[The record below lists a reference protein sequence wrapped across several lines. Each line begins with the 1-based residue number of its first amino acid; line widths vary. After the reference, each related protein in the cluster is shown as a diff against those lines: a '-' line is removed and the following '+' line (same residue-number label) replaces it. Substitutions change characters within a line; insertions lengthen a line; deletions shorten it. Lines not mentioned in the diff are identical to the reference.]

1 MSVNGSNADQ
11 LGQNDDIRN
20 LNDVKDVNLGG
31 VSSIWLPPVEGNSVF
46 HVTNMMLQLCQMK
59 VLFEVLAHEDLYDD
73 IQNFVNICGLFY
85 FRNIS
90 QESVGL

>member
-1 MSVNGSNADQ
+1 MSVNGSNANQ

-31 VSSIWLPPVEGNSVF
+31 VSAIWLPPVEGNSVF
-46 HVTNMMLQLCQMK
+46 HVTSMMLQLWQMK
-59 VLFEVLAHEDLYDD
+59 VLFKVLAHEDLHDH